1 MGEDFVLL
9 DACFKDGESLFP
21 KEVEYFTEQVALFA
35 DLCAGRNYTCSNEI
49 RTRFPVSVFPRYIW
63 SENLTPSLRAAFVR
77 LFQSLYVDSYPREEV
92 QKPALCRTLDQMDSN
107 PTNIRREVQRRL
119 SLKFAE
125 VQTLKRRER
134 PGLSRQ
140 SSVLDSS
147 VLLQPD
153 SPDLDPLELCIGPEE
168 ETLFDLKERLIENLQ
183 VMSADPKREISEL
196 NVDLIRLALQMA
208 RFGLYDTCCTLDAH
222 RCLLSPAH
230 PSFSSANMDLVRL
243 AQAISPLLQPQSNWK
258 AQVSKRRSQSIY
270 NTVLAQVLRNPAS
283 MADSIVRASVAMRN
297 LLNSYTLET
306 EEIKPLE
313 LKLKQEVADFYHYLM
328 DVRLDCLV
336 NCALERFAQSAD
348 VDPER
353 LFPPVMACVDASG
366 NSLKTIKVT
375 AGEVKLIVSDLDEIL
390 GRNGT
395 FTAELLCDL
404 VETTDFELQTK
415 LIHLLTRCYSQRS
428 EMLKTL
434 SKIFVVSSESDVS
447 VFHWLRTLLPR
458 LKQQTEKSEIWLKY
472 EEQTGAQRQESEE
485 TLLAVIHAFKQLNDL
500 LLADSD
506 IDGEEILIRS
516 EEISPVRQGI
526 LYHLRAH
533 TIILNLIKDSL
544 SEFEEAR
551 PENTQL
557 QVLFTSCHALLTRF
571 AQGNAKNQQA
581 LFDHMHLF
589 TSCLALDL
597 QQIPLI
603 CAVYADNVD
612 ICLKV
617 TEDTLQPF
625 VQAIKQEGR
634 QARFLEIFSVI
645 QVANGHAVP
654 SNQSLVLK
662 LLLGSARLT
671 LLYLDPS
678 DPIEFLFTRE
688 KPQDEPYVYQAKLLS
703 VLARCGWGSE
713 QVYLNEVKLQK
724 FLDMR
729 RLFELLRRSQDESE
743 WLPLRMPLLEFLFH
757 IYLETQKGTDEL
769 VGNPDFLAFVRR
781 QTQQLYQESPDPY
794 FLEIWLRIML
804 LYSRNY
810 LSQGEEE
817 VFQDQDSITVLKSFA
832 LAIERL
838 TRKSPQQHLS
848 QQQAALVT
856 SFLDLFALKPDSA
869 WLRSHAPSTLPHS
882 PNLGLLHWQQ
892 FGQSLIQT
900 SEIHQGAAE
909 EKQHF
914 LRILMQAD
922 LLKPGLSFAAV
933 IRKYIGYLNAAP
945 LHPTPPEVFQEVVE
959 TLQGC
964 IRFVERNHRETQ
976 GEAISRM
983 QEELAAYSVCS
994 EVLGILCFHEY
1005 LPEPFRLAALL
1016 AIDLLE
1022 GGNEHIQL
1030 EFYLY
1035 FVNVPA
1041 SELFFQRVH
1050 RLLSSEANLLG
1061 ANENREPPVWLT
1073 PLLRLLQLLCE
1084 GHNRDLQQ
1092 LLRAQT
1098 HSRRSFDLVSLCA
1111 SLLEVLIKRLRAC
1124 DFLVTSQC
1132 LDSLT
1137 EFVQGPC
1144 QENQACIIA
1153 GSFLDSAVVLL
1164 GLDEQGNGQQYE
1176 DLETQQASKQSN
1188 DPLKPFMVAQL
1199 KMKCM
1204 ITVHSLLEGHQD
1216 PFILSRL
1223 QRALHLQ
1230 LLTSNINHFFS
1241 YFEVD
1246 HPVDA
1251 YEEDMFGQTD
1261 QEQGLLL
1268 ETPFLM
1274 FHLMKK
1280 FHDLADPD
1288 LRQRIQDEVPSAVFD
1303 RQVVGT
1309 FGRLGMNIWKGLT
1322 IVAKLSKPQK
1332 TQVLPEVKS
1341 KHVDTKRIY
1350 KYLEHHTGNV
1360 EVRFNGRLVRV
1371 YFPLPAYASVLSN
1384 EMMDDFHTG
1393 VDRSSLKTKLVYLQE
1408 KAKDV
1413 NIQLRCEYYLQRF
1426 VSRHSLVALLAH
1438 NVRLWRDIGTF
1449 LTLLL
1454 NFLILCSYS
1463 GYGTNRLNQPSFLY
1477 LESDSEVGLS
1487 SVSTHRV
1494 FIGLGVL
1501 QIFCTFFVVLSFL
1514 SKTSPLLAFH
1524 GWTKVHRPL
1533 QRPTRI
1539 VAFWLVTKRLFW
1551 VLTYVFSD
1559 GRVLYYLACMVLSC
1573 LGVTTSP
1580 LFFSFHLTELLLRFS
1595 ALQHVVQAVIRPWR
1609 RTLLVYIMMLVLIYY
1624 FGIVAYAYLDS
1635 YFSSYSDTL
1644 LMATITVYDAGF
1656 KNNGFIGGFLD
1667 DWPSTSMDWAR
1678 LFFDDL
1684 GNILILLV
1692 LLNVW
1697 AGLTKDSFTAI
1708 REQHEIDRNDRNC
1721 ICFIC
1726 GLDKEQ
1732 LERATKHPFETHRQ
1746 LAHNEWSYML
1756 FLGYLAAKDS
1766 TEFTGVESYV
1776 WDQYRKKD
1784 LQWLPRLEALDVQAD
1799 HSALLEVTQRRKHFC
1814 SKIGNVNDTLREVRK
1829 HLSS

>member
-1 MGEDFVLL
+1 M
-9 DACFKDGESLFP
+9 DACFKDGSSLFP

-35 DLCAGRNYTCSNEI
+35 DLCAGRNFTCSNEI

-63 SENLTPSLRAAFVR
+63 NQDLAPSLRAAFVR
-77 LFQSLYVDSYPREEV
+77 LFQSLYVDSYPREEA

-107 PTNIRREVQRRL
+107 PTNIRRDVQRRL

-125 VQTLKRRER
+125 VRSLRRRER
-134 PGLSRQ
+134 PGISRQ
-140 SSVLDSS
+140 SSVMDSS

-153 SPDLDPLELCIGPEE
+153 SPDLDPLELWVGPEE

-183 VMSADPKREISEL
+183 TMSADPKGEISEL
-196 NVDLIRLALQMA
+196 NVDLVRLALQLA
-208 RFGLYDTCCTLDAH
+208 RFGLYGTCCTLEARH
-222 RCLLSPAH
+222 CLLSPAH
-230 PSFSSANMDLVRL
+230 PSFTPHNMDLVRL
-243 AQAISPLLQPQSNWK
+243 ARAISPLLQSNTSLK
-258 AQVSKRRSQSIY
+258 SQVTKRRSQSIY

-306 EEIKPLE
+306 EEIKPLDLE
-313 LKLKQEVADFYHYLM
+313 LKQEVADFYHYLV
-328 DVRLDCLV
+328 DFRLDALV
-336 NCALERFAQSAD
+336 NCALERFAHSAV
-348 VDPER
+348 VDAAR
-353 LFPPVMACVDASG
+353 LFPPVMACVDSSG
-366 NSLKTIKVT
+366 KPIKTIKVT
-375 AGEVKLIVSDLDEIL
+375 PGEVKVILSDLDETL

-395 FTAELLCDL
+395 FTAELLSDL
-404 VETTDFELQTK
+404 VETTDFALQTK

-434 SKIFVVSSESDVS
+434 SQIFVVSSESDVS
-447 VFHWLRTLLPR
+447 VFHWLRLLLPR
-458 LKQQTEKSEIWLKY
+458 LKQQTEQSEIWLKY
-472 EEQTGAQRQESEE
+472 EEQTGVQRHESEE
-485 TLLAVIHAFKQLNDL
+485 TLVAVIHAFKQLNDL
-500 LLADSD
+500 LLVDSD
-506 IDGEEILIRS
+506 IEGETVFTKS
-516 EEISPVRQGI
+516 EEISPIRQGI

-533 TIILNLIKDSL
+533 TIVLNLLKDSL
-544 SEFEEAR
+544 SEVEEAR
-551 PENTQL
+551 PENSQL
-557 QVLFTSCHALLTRF
+557 QLLFTSCHVFLARF
-571 AQGNAKNQQA
+571 AQGNARNQEA

-634 QARFLEIFSVI
+634 QARFLDIFSVI
-645 QVANGHAVP
+645 QVVNGHAVP

-662 LLLGSARLT
+662 ILLGSARLV
-671 LLYLDPS
+671 LLYLNPS

-688 KPQDEPYVYQAKLLS
+688 KPQDEPYTYQAKLLS

-729 RLFELLRRSQDESE
+729 RLFDLLRRSQDESE
-743 WLPLRMPLLEFLFH
+743 WLPLRLPLLEFLYH

-769 VGNPDFLAFVRR
+769 VGNTEFLAFVRR

-794 FLEIWLRIML
+794 FLEILLHIML

-848 QQQAALVT
+848 LQQATLVT
-856 SFLDLFALKPDSA
+856 SFLDLFALKPDST
-869 WLRSHAPSTLPHS
+869 WLHSRAPSALQHT
-882 PNLGLLHWQQ
+882 PNLCLLHWQE
-892 FGQSLIQT
+892 FGQTLSQT
-900 SEIHQGAAE
+900 SEIHQGVAE

-945 LHPTPPEVFQEVVE
+945 LHPTPPEVFQAVVE

-964 IRFVERNHRETQ
+964 IRYVKRGHRETQ
-976 GEAISRM
+976 EEAMSRM
-983 QEELAAYSVCS
+983 QEELAAYSICS

-1041 SELFFQRVH
+1041 AELFFQRVH
-1050 RLLSSEANLLG
+1050 KLLISEANLLG
-1061 ANENREPPVWLT
+1061 ANESREPPVWLT

-1092 LLRAQT
+1092 LLRTQT
-1098 HSRRSFDLVSLCA
+1098 HSRRSFDLVSLCV

-1153 GSFLDSAVVLL
+1153 GSFLDSAVALL
-1164 GLDEQGNGQQYE
+1164 GLDEQGKGQQYE
-1176 DLETQQASKQSN
+1176 DLETQQTPNQSN
-1188 DPLKPFMVAQL
+1188 DPLKSFMVAQL

-1251 YEEDMFGQTD
+1251 YEEDMFGQAGK
-1261 QEQGLLL
+1261 EQGLLL

-1288 LRQRIQDEVPSAVFD
+1288 RRQRIQEEVPSADFD
-1303 RQVVGT
+1303 RKVVGT

-1322 IVAKLSKPQK
+1322 IVTKLSKPQK
-1332 TQVLPEVKS
+1332 TQVLPEAKPQ
-1341 KHVDTKRIY
+1341 HLDTKRIY

-1371 YFPLPAYASVLSN
+1371 YFPLPAYASVLSS
-1384 EMMDDFHTG
+1384 EMMEDFHAG

-1408 KAKDV
+1408 KARDV

-1426 VSRHSLVALLAH
+1426 VSRHSLVALIAH

-1463 GYGTNRLNQPSFLY
+1463 GYSTDRINQPSFLY
-1477 LESDSEVGLS
+1477 LESGSEVGLS
-1487 SVSTHRV
+1487 SLSTHRV
-1494 FIGLGVL
+1494 FEGLGVL

-1533 QRPTRI
+1533 QRPTRMLAMW
-1539 VAFWLVTKRLFW
+1539 VVTKRLFW
-1551 VLTYVFSD
+1551 VLIYVFSD

-1573 LGVTTSP
+1573 LGVATSP

-1609 RTLLVYIMMLVLIYY
+1609 RTFLVYIMMLVLIYY
-1624 FGIVAYAYLDS
+1624 FGIVAYAYLEG
-1635 YFSSYSDTL
+1635 YFSLNADTL
-1644 LMATITVYDAGF
+1644 LVTTITVYDAGF
-1656 KNNGFIGGFLD
+1656 KNNGFIGGSLA
-1667 DWPSTSMDWAR
+1667 DWPDGSIEWTR
-1678 LFFDDL
+1678 LIFDDL
-1684 GNILILLV
+1684 GNILILLIV
-1692 LLNVW
+1692 LNVW

-1708 REQHEIDRNDRNC
+1708 REQHEQDRNDRLS

-1726 GLDKEQ
+1726 GLDKEK

-1756 FLGYLAAKDS
+1756 FLGYLNAKDS

-1776 WDQYRKKD
+1776 WDQYEKKD

-1799 HSALLEVTQRRKHFC
+1799 YSTLLEVTQRRRHFC
-1814 SKIGNVNDTLREVRK
+1814 RQLGSVNDTLREVRQR
-1829 HLSS
+1829 LSA